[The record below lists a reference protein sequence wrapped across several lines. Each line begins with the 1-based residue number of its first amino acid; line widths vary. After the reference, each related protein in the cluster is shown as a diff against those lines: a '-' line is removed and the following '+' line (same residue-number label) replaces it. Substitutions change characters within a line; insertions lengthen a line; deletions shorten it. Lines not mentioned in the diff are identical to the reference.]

1 MLNLK
6 KGMVLL
12 LAGTFAFTGLGFSLT
27 ARAEGPQAR
36 ALRER
41 EERRQAEERREAA
54 AKVQKERNE
63 DKKDHPEVWAAIRAL
78 RTARENIYSSRNE
91 KARYKESALRS
102 IDTALADL
110 ESLMARD

>member
-1 MLNLK
+1 MVDLQ
-6 KGMVLL
+6 KGMIVL
-12 LAGTFAFTGLGFSLT
+12 LAGAFAFTGVGFTMT

-41 EERRQAEERREAA
+41 NEKRAAEKAA
-54 AKVQKERNE
+54 AERAE

-78 RTARENIYSSRNE
+78 RTARENIQSSRNE
-91 KARYKESALRS
+91 KARYKESALKS

-110 ESLMARD
+110 EGLMSRD

>member
-1 MLNLK
+1 MINLK

-12 LAGTFAFTGLGFSLT
+12 LAGTFAFTGIGFTMT

-41 EERRQAEERREAA
+41 EEKRAAEKQAA
-54 AKVQKERNE
+54 ARAE

-91 KARYKESALRS
+91 KARYKESALKS

-110 ESLMARD
+110 EGLMARD

>member
-1 MLNLK
+1 MINLK

-12 LAGTFAFTGLGFSLT
+12 LAGAFAFTGVGFTMT

-41 EERRQAEERREAA
+41 EEKRAAERQAAA
-54 AKVQKERNE
+54 RAE

-78 RTARENIYSSRNE
+78 RSAREDIQNSRNE
-91 KARYKESALRS
+91 KAKYKDPALKS
-102 IDTALADL
+102 IDKALADL
-110 ESLMARD
+110 EGLMARD

>member
-1 MLNLK
+1 MMNLK
-6 KGMVLL
+6 KGMVVL
-12 LAGTFAFTGLGFSLT
+12 LAGTFAFTGLGFTMT

-36 ALRER
+36 AIRER
-41 EERRQAEERREAA
+41 EERRQAEERKAEA
-54 AKVQKERNE
+54 AKVQRERSE

-78 RTARENIYSSRNE
+78 RSARENIQSSRNE
-91 KARYKESALRS
+91 KARYKESAIKS